1 MPHRGGR
8 GRRRGWTGYVLSF
21 LLGAF
26 LALLG
31 YAYYSHVAGERPR
44 PSRTLSKK
52 VSPVEKGI
60 QTQIPDPSSVKEEG
74 DKPSSRQTS
83 PRPKIAIVI
92 DDLGGEDKISKELLL
107 FDVPVT
113 FSILPFTTYSRAL
126 ATEAPLKG
134 KEVILHLP
142 MEPHGYPKVKPGKG
156 ALLEEMNEERLLQQL
171 ARDIASVPN
180 IKGVSNHMGSR
191 LMEDPE
197 KLKIIFSDLKQ
208 RGLFFLDSRTT
219 PQSTGIRTA
228 RSVGLKALERTLF
241 IDHSPEEEDI
251 KEKLDRLIQV
261 SLSTGMAIGI
271 GHPHPATVRAI
282 REMAPRMKERGIE
295 IVFLSTL
302 INESPNSKHH

>member
-1 MPHRGGR
+1 MFSPSS
-8 GRRRGWTGYVLSF
+8 WEPL
-21 LLGAF
+21 

-31 YAYYSHVAGERPR
+31 YAYYTHLAGERPR
-44 PSRTLSKK
+44 PSRALSKK
-52 VSPVEKGI
+52 APAVKKEI
-60 QTQIPDPSSVKEEG
+60 QSQIPDSSSLKKEG
-74 DKPSSRQTS
+74 DKPSSPQTS

-92 DDLGGEDKISKELLL
+92 DDLGGENKISRELLL
-107 FDVPVT
+107 FDFPVT
-113 FSILPFTTYSRAL
+113 FSILPFTTYSRDL
-126 ATEAPLKG
+126 ATEAHLKG

-171 ARDIASVPN
+171 AGDIASVPN

-219 PQSTGIRTA
+219 PQSAGLRTA

-241 IDHSPEEEDI
+241 IDHSPEEETI
-251 KEKLDRLIQV
+251 HEKIEHLIRS

-271 GHPHPATVRAI
+271 GHPHAATVRAI
-282 REMAPRMKERGIE
+282 REMVPRMKERGIE
-295 IVFLSTL
+295 IVLLSAL
-302 INESPNSKHH
+302 IDESPHSKHR

>member
-1 MPHRGGR
+1 MAHRGGR

-21 LLGAF
+21 LLGAL

-31 YAYYSHVAGERPR
+31 YAYYSHLAGDKPR
-44 PSRTLSKK
+44 PSKTLSKK
-52 VSPVEKGI
+52 APPAARGVQS
-60 QTQIPDPSSVKEEG
+60 QIPDSSSLTKEG
-74 DKPSSRQTS
+74 DKPSSPQAS

-92 DDLGGEDKISKELLL
+92 DDLGGENRISRELLL

-113 FSILPFTTYSRAL
+113 LSILPFTTYSRVL
-126 ATEAPLKG
+126 ATEAHLKG

-219 PQSTGIRTA
+219 PQSAGLRTA
-228 RSVGLKALERTLF
+228 RSIGLKALERTLF
-241 IDHSPEEEDI
+241 IDHSSEEETI
-251 KEKLDRLIQV
+251 HEKLEHLIRS

-271 GHPHPATVRAI
+271 GHPHAATVQAI
-282 REMAPRMKERGIE
+282 RERVPGMKERGIE
-295 IVFLSTL
+295 IVRLSAL
-302 INESPNSKHH
+302 IDESPNSKLR